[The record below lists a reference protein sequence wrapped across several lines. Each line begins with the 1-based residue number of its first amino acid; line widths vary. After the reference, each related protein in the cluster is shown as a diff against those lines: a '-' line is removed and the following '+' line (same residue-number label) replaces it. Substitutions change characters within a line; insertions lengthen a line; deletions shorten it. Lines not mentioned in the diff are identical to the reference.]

1 MQELQASAKEVKT
14 NTYQGEILINLS
26 CIDVRSDY
34 WHWYIN
40 HPHHPQ
46 KTKQNIDK
54 KKYKKKKKPT
64 KVPKLRI
71 KSNKLT
77 KQILNITKDTQI
89 IFNICKFIFKKNEIN
104 FFSIIIKIK

>member
-54 KKYKKKKKPT
+54 KKRQKKKQT
-64 KVPKLRI
+64 NQ
-71 KSNKLT
+71 ST
-77 KQILNITKDTQI
+77 
-89 IFNICKFIFKKNEIN
+89 
-104 FFSIIIKIK
+104 KIKNKIQQTH

>member
-46 KTKQNIDK
+46 KAKQNIDK
-54 KKYKKKKKPT
+54 KKNTKKKKT
-64 KVPKLRI
+64 NQ
-71 KSNKLT
+71 ST
-77 KQILNITKDTQI
+77 
-89 IFNICKFIFKKNEIN
+89 
-104 FFSIIIKIK
+104 KIKNKIQQTHKTNFKHNQRHTNYI

>member
-54 KKYKKKKKPT
+54 KKIQKKKNQ
-64 KVPKLRI
+64 PKYQ
-71 KSNKLT
+71 N
-77 KQILNITKDTQI
+77 
-89 IFNICKFIFKKNEIN
+89 
-104 FFSIIIKIK
+104 